1 MSSQSK
7 SSQESKHDY
16 WQQQIKTW
24 KRSGLSQKQYCRSR
38 SLALST
44 FCYWKKKLNNE
55 KPATP
60 KFYPLTIPQSLEEPT
75 ESSLMVLVGPKQ
87 FQVQIKKDFSPA
99 ALKKLIATL
108 EQL

>member
-7 SSQESKHDY
+7 SSQESKRDY
-16 WQQQIKTW
+16 WQHQIKTW
-24 KRSGLSQKQYCRSR
+24 ERSGLSQKQYCHSR

-44 FCYWKKKLNNE
+44 FCYWKRRLNNQQ
-55 KPATP
+55 PATP
-60 KFYPLTIPQSLEEPT
+60 KFYPLAIPASPLEPT
-75 ESSLMVLVGPKQ
+75 ESSLMILVGPKQ

-99 ALKKLIATL
+99 TLKKLIATL